1 MSRRSFSEGF
11 TCIEC
16 GAEASQAA
24 FGTRHRNHCPSC
36 LFSRHVDD
44 RTGDRAAGCG
54 GPMEPIAVAVTGRR
68 AEWRIVHSCLSCGRL
83 RLNRIAGDDD
93 ERALL
98 QLARRPLEDP
108 PFPVE
113 LVDRWTA

>member
-1 MSRRSFSEGF
+1 MSRREPRAEF
-11 TCIEC
+11 TCINC
-16 GAEASQAA
+16 GSGVPLVA

-54 GPMEPIAVAVTGRR
+54 GPMEPIAVAVTGMRG
-68 AEWRIVHSCLSCGRL
+68 EWRLVHSCRSCGRL
-83 RLNRIAGDDD
+83 RLNRVAGDDD
-93 ERALL
+93 ERSLL
-98 QLARRPLEDP
+98 RLARRPLEDP

-113 LVDRWTA
+113 LVERYSW

>member
-1 MSRRSFSEGF
+1 MSRRSYSEGF

-16 GAEASQAA
+16 GAEASASVL
-24 FGTRHRNHCPSC
+24 GTRHRNHCPSC

-44 RTGDRAAGCG
+44 QTGDRAAGCG
-54 GPMEPIAVAVTGRR
+54 GPMEPIAVAVTGHR
-68 AEWRIVHSCLSCGRL
+68 AEWRLVHSCRSCGRL

-98 QLARRPLEDP
+98 QLARRPLEEA

-113 LVDRWTA
+113 LVERWS